1 MKNEKSAT
9 ADKLRIKNWK
19 DFFILIC
26 FSFMLQSIPAF
37 CQINKSDFPVL
48 KGPYLGQKPPG
59 MTPEL
64 FAPGIVSTNNTEWT
78 LTFTPDGL
86 ECFSTIQGINNYNIL
101 ITMKSVNGVWQK
113 PERASFSM
121 PDHNADPFF
130 TPDGKRLFFWSN
142 GPDDTR
148 KQAGNNSDIYYV
160 DRVGNGWGK
169 PVRLD
174 TAIINTT
181 DWQIFPTVASN
192 GNLYFSS
199 HYPADTKG
207 DFDVYMSEFKEGKY
221 SKPVNLGDSVNSPYL
236 EQEPY
241 ISPDESFIIFASNR
255 HAPKTENWDLYIC
268 FKKKDGT
275 WTKAKNMGNKINSP
289 YQDMA
294 PIGTSDG
301 KYLFFSSNR
310 RKPLNMADKNLTY
323 RNIID
328 ALNSPQNGSQDVYWV
343 DAKVIEELKQKVNSQ

>member
-1 MKNEKSAT
+1 MKT
-9 ADKLRIKNWK
+9 LIKL
-19 DFFILIC
+19 FILLLLVNNL
-26 FSFMLQSIPAF
+26 SNAQKT
-37 CQINKSDFPVL
+37 NTEFPKL
-48 KGPYLGQKPPG
+48 TRPYLGQKPPG

-78 LTFTPDGL
+78 LTFSPDGL

-113 PERASFSM
+113 PERAPFSM

-148 KQAGNNSDIYYV
+148 TESGDNSDIYYV
-160 DRVGNGWGK
+160 DKIGDGWGK

-174 TAIINTT
+174 TVLINTPH
-181 DWQIFPTVASN
+181 WQIFPTVARN
-192 GNLYFSS
+192 GNLYFTCNYEGS
-199 HYPADTKG
+199 KG
-207 DFDVYMSEFKEGKY
+207 GFDVYMSEFKDGKY
-221 SKPVNLGDSVNSPYL
+221 AQPVNLGDSVNTASL

-241 ISPDESFIIFASNR
+241 ISPDESYLIFASDR
-255 HAPKTENWDLYIC
+255 HAPRSDRWDLYIS
-268 FKKKDGT
+268 FRKNDGS
-275 WTKAKNMGNKINSP
+275 WTKAKNMGDKINSF
-289 YQDMA
+289 YKDMA
-294 PIGTSDG
+294 PIVTSDG

-310 RKPLNMADKNLTY
+310 RKALNMADKNLTY
-323 RNIID
+323 QNIID

-343 DAKVIEELKQKVNSQ
+343 DAKVIEELKPINK